1 MLFILTDVNTEHRRF
16 RDERWRRNLPKGD
29 FLGLLALPYQV
40 ISVDGLRAVPLIIGT
55 CVAPINRIVVSD
67 NILHVRVLIIGDVL
81 RLNLLLIQVDDLDDA
96 VAGLLDLIRAAHLI
110 RRPHSVRELLLI
122 N

>member
-1 MLFILTDVNTEHRRF
+1 MLFILTDVSTEHRRF
-16 RDERWRRNLPKGD
+16 RVERWRRNLPKGD

-40 ISVDGLRAVPLIIGT
+40 ISVDGLRAVPLIIGAR
-55 CVAPINRIVVSD
+55 VAPINRIVVSD

-110 RRPHSVRELLLI
+110 RWSHSVRELLLI